1 MQCEGT
7 NNDGTSCRKMVTYS
21 GWNTGSDGGLYCHHH
36 RQNLGLSLSSIS
48 SRLLS
53 SRTRSYCIGR
63 RSIGEQCRNITKRN
77 KFCQE
82 CRYQKLIPEKFRI
95 DYFWGKGVFS
105 DGRLSLDENGEIV
118 KTDSFYYFDEEGR
131 ELDYE
136 GMQIYTHGLISKGK
150 FVGGKF
156 VFGNIY
162 YLDSCHSLERNFD
175 VNGNGRGI
183 ERREDID
190 GNSEIF
196 EGEYVNENRHGKGNV
211 RNTNGEYK
219 DGEWKHGEFW
229 KGRVGINDNSF
240 SPWFDSEHRSFFE
253 SEWDNGKPWSGVSQ
267 TLVHK
272 VHFTGE
278 FSSGKKNGN
287 GVFDIDEIMVIGVWD
302 DDVFI
307 SGELMISENYD
318 IAETIVNIPLPIKE
332 KLSND
337 FDENTCPD
345 IQKYFGKTG
354 YGY

>member
-1 MQCEGT
+1 M
-7 NNDGTSCRKMVTYS
+7 
-21 GWNTGSDGGLYCHHH
+21 
-36 RQNLGLSLSSIS
+36 SSF
-48 SRLLS
+48 
-53 SRTRSYCIGR
+53 CIGR

-95 DYFWGKGVFS
+95 DYFWGEGVFS
-105 DGRLSLDENGEIV
+105 DEILILDENGEVV
-118 KTDSFYYFDEEGR
+118 KSEDYWDFHEDETRNIKEF
-131 ELDYE
+131 E
-136 GMQIYTHGLISKGK
+136 GMKIYTHGVMCQGK
-150 FVGGKF
+150 FIGDDF
-156 VFGNIY
+156 LFGSHY
-162 YLDSCHSLERNFD
+162 YLGSGFSMERNFD
-175 VNGNGRGI
+175 INGNGRGI
-183 ERREDID
+183 ERNEERD
-190 GNSEIF
+190 GNSKIF
-196 EGEYVNENRHGKGNV
+196 EGEYVNENRHGKGNL

-219 DGEWKHGEFW
+219 DGEWKHGKFW

-287 GVFDIDEIMVIGVWD
+287 GVFGIDEILVIGVWD

-307 SGELMISENYD
+307 SGELIIEENYET
-318 IAETIVNIPLPIKE
+318 AETIVNIPLPIKE

-345 IQKYFGKTG
+345 IQKYFGLTG
-354 YGY
+354 YGFYS